1 MRRVLVAAG
10 SSPVRGDFSDV
21 PVHRVN
27 PEAWGVAVD
36 SPKVKP
42 GCAVTALALLACS
55 SAIVFGAAYVAFSVA
70 RAVWS

>member
-10 SSPVRGDFSDV
+10 SSPVWGDFSDV

-27 PEAWGVAVD
+27 GVD

-55 SAIVFGAAYVAFSVA
+55 SAVVFGAAYVAFSIA